1 MVHCTIGCMVL
12 CTCLYAIH
20 HRPNG
25 VRELVAVHRQLCVR
39 RWKTLLFGIPF
50 VVFLLLFLIISNI
63 FRSASFYFILDPI
76 LVAPY
81 ARSLCVV
88 FYCFGV
94 RSYFWKY
101 FCSFF
106 LERSVAPDKV
116 RINPSYFYVSILFP
130 YDISCIPY
138 SVGVSTAP
146 AKAVIVF
153 H

>member
-81 ARSLCVV
+81 ARSLCLV

-101 FCSFF
+101 LFF
-106 LERSVAPDKV
+106 IFFGALGCAGQGENK
-116 RINPSYFYVSILFP
+116 SIIFLP
-130 YDISCIPY
+130 MIS
-138 SVGVSTAP
+138 SGGVNGTCP
-146 AKAVIVF
+146 HRTHV
-153 H
+153 